1 MQNVISA
8 IFKNESDGYQ
18 LITEL
23 RQNPVSDQAVI
34 VQMALV
40 KREEA
45 GLKLCDQYDGIAKT
59 AGGTAIG
66 GLTGALVGI
75 LGGPLGVLLMGA
87 YGALAGSMVDL
98 GGSVAGEAMLETVAS
113 KLLEGEAALVILAEE
128 EDEAYLDEKIGK
140 FDAEILR
147 FDALAVADEVDE
159 AVEIQEEMNRQARQK
174 LRQTKKEEHKEHIK
188 ERHEKRKAELEADF
202 EEYKKNMNL

>member
-1 MQNVISA
+1 
-8 IFKNESDGYQ
+8 
-18 LITEL
+18 
-23 RQNPVSDQAVI
+23 
-34 VQMALV
+34 
-40 KREEA
+40 
-45 GLKLCDQYDGIAKT
+45 
-59 AGGTAIG
+59 
-66 GLTGALVGI
+66 
-75 LGGPLGVLLMGA
+75 
-87 YGALAGSMVDL
+87 
-98 GGSVAGEAMLETVAS
+98 MLETVAS